1 MTSPI
6 ESSVRGLQ
14 RGAAVAAGP
23 ARRRCAAW
31 PLLLVGLLACGGA
44 RGRAASGAAVD
55 GDVPGRAV
63 PSWLPPYTAAQQAL
77 LAPVKEPI
85 QVPARR
91 VFPDLERFGYAN
103 NRRVADPLETV
114 KFTRM
119 VATVLQDSPRFYF
132 LDKTGPEN
140 ANLIAQYGPTG
151 APEPDGWHVVVRD
164 ESGIGRMVRAPLAP
178 ESQRAFEKGVAA
190 QTANDL
196 GGAAAQFTAAIEKS
210 PQVPALRV
218 ALGDVLAVQGDTA
231 RARTAYQAAVGIDT
245 TYSAAHRGLAE
256 TALKGGD
263 VAAAKREAALA
274 LAWHPPSKRALAVAD
289 AVSFGAATA
298 GNGRVQPMKIF
309 IDVDAIGAIHV
320 LSDGTNPGQMY
331 ASCRAVMR
339 WEPDVRAAIF
349 EQPPE
354 TPYYLSVIEEVV
366 CLESAIGAYIFD
378 QAEQRGANEMRG
390 ALPLSPG
397 GRSGFAGVRPAMPE
411 AWLRRA
417 QAAESA
423 NDTAMEALFRMA
435 QKDGLSGYA
444 LFEILGQH
452 RPERVRMAPEEVHRA
467 VLDYV
472 EQYVIGGASSLP
484 TGTFTAQVS
493 APASGPPL

>member
-1 MTSPI
+1 MAT
-6 ESSVRGLQ
+6 
-14 RGAAVAAGP
+14 
-23 ARRRCAAW
+23 
-31 PLLLVGLLACGGA
+31 
-44 RGRAASGAAVD
+44 GR
-55 GDVPGRAV
+55 RAV
-63 PSWLPPYTAAQQAL
+63 PAWLPPYTAAQQAL

-91 VFPDLERFGYAN
+91 VFPDLERFGYAS
-103 NRRVADPLETV
+103 NRRVADPMETV
-114 KFTRM
+114 KFTKM

-140 ANLIAQYGPTG
+140 ANLIAQYGPAG

-196 GGAAAQFTAAIEKS
+196 GGAAAQFTAAIGKS
-210 PQVPALRV
+210 PQVPALHV

-231 RARTAYQAAVGIDT
+231 RARTAYQAAVRIDT

-339 WEPDVRAAIF
+339 WEPEVRSAIF

-378 QAEQRGANEMRG
+378 SGRAAQHQRDARRAAALAERARRVRGRAAGAAQR
-390 ALPLSPG
+390 
-397 GRSGFAGVRPAMPE
+397 
-411 AWLRRA
+411 WLRPA
-417 QAAESA
+417 QAAEST

-435 QKDGLSGYA
+435 QKDGLSA
-444 LFEILGQH
+444 TRSSRSSASTARSACAW
-452 RPERVRMAPEEVHRA
+452 RPRRCIAP
-467 VLDYV
+467 
-472 EQYVIGGASSLP
+472 SS
-484 TGTFTAQVS
+484 TTSSST
-493 APASGPPL
+493 

>member
-1 MTSPI
+1 MTRPLA
-6 ESSVRGLQ
+6 SSVCRLGQ
-14 RGAAVAAGP
+14 RTSVLARH
-23 ARRRCAAW
+23 ARRARAAW
-31 PLLLVGLLACGGA
+31 PLLLAGVLACGGA
-44 RGRAASGAAVD
+44 RGRGASGPAAD
-55 GDVPGRAV
+55 GDVPGRAL

-103 NRRVADPLETV
+103 NRRVSDPMETV
-114 KFTRM
+114 KFTKM

-132 LDKTGPEN
+132 LDKTGSEN
-140 ANLIAQYGPTG
+140 ANLVAQYGPAG
-151 APEPDGWHVVVRD
+151 ATEPDGWHVVVRD

-190 QTANDL
+190 QTANDY
-196 GGAAAQFTAAIEKS
+196 GGAAGQFTAAIEKS
-210 PQVPALRV
+210 PQVPALHV

-231 RARTAYQAAVGIDT
+231 RARAAYQAAIRIDP

-256 TALKGGD
+256 AFLKGGD
-263 VAAAKREAALA
+263 VAGAKREAALA

-309 IDVDAIGAIHV
+309 IDVDAVGAIHV

-339 WEPDVRAAIF
+339 WEPEVRSAIF

-366 CLESAIGAYIFD
+366 CLESAIGAYLFD
-378 QAEQRGANEMRG
+378 QAEQRGTNEMHG
-390 ALPLSPG
+390 ALPLSPRP
-397 GRSGFAGVRPAMPE
+397 GRGSSAEAPALPE
-411 AWLRRA
+411 GWWSRA
-417 QAAESA
+417 QGRDAA
-423 NDTAMEALFRMA
+423 NDAAMEALFRMA

-493 APASGPPL
+493 APASEPAL